1 MIKKLK
7 MIIDNPTKDI
17 LELLLTTNKTH
28 IELQN
33 KINFI
38 MQDKSKLKE
47 MDTLELLE
55 EIDRKLELILTALKK

>member
-1 MIKKLK
+1 MIK
-7 MIIDNPTKDI
+7 TKDI
-17 LELLLTTNKTH
+17 LELLLITNKKH

-38 MQDKSKLKE
+38 IQDKSKLKE